1 MNYQAIRA
9 AIENPLLSA
18 FGALVPAVPVYFD
31 NITAVPPNTTTEYV
45 RVNITFGITNEP
57 TLTSSVDNARGALII
72 RIFTEKGRG
81 PARNQVLLTTA
92 VNVLETLN
100 NTAKTNSGTF
110 MRLGEINGPTFSSTE
125 ESPHF
130 VGRIDTSWVRQSLPE
145 DCCYSVISRAVPAP
159 LSIPL
164 VSPYGHHCSVRHVRR
179 SVLQTRWHHRHLR

>member
-9 AIENPLLSA
+9 SIENPLLTA
-18 FGALVPAVPVYFD
+18 FGALVPAVPIYFD

-100 NTAKTNSGTF
+100 NSAKASTGTF

-130 VGRIDTSWVRQSLPE
+130 VGRIDTSWVAT
-145 DCCYSVISRAVPAP
+145 V
-159 LSIPL
+159 LS
-164 VSPYGHHCSVRHVRR
+164 
-179 SVLQTRWHHRHLR
+179 